1 MSETAEQSVEPV
13 LGEIPANRQPEGT
26 RAGFFFTSDMVRLRY
41 GLWPRTNGPSKGT
54 ICLVQGRTEQIE
66 KYYETIGDFQR
77 RGFAVASFD
86 WRGQG
91 GSQRLIRNPRLGYVD
106 KFADYVTDLRSFHS
120 QILLPD
126 SPPPYYLVGHSMGG
140 LVCLLAAA
148 EDRLM
153 FDRIFLSAPMLAL
166 DGFPLSMRGMARVVE
181 GICFAGLGA
190 LPLSRRQDRPASEDD
205 FAGNPL
211 TSDFRRYVRNL
222 DILKARPDLM
232 LGAPTVRWLASAFEA
247 MAMAAEGEFAGEV
260 KIPVFM
266 LAGARDQVVSTP
278 ATEHLGLRMRSGR
291 HAVIA
296 GARHE
301 LFMENDDIRA
311 QVFAAF
317 DAFISEQS
325 PD

>member
-1 MSETAEQSVEPV
+1 MSETTEQSVGPV
-13 LGEIPANRQPEGT
+13 LGEISSNPQPEGT
-26 RAGFFFTSDMVRLRY
+26 RAGFFLTSDKVRLRY
-41 GLWPRTNGPSKGT
+41 GLWPRTGETAKGT

-77 RGFAVASFD
+77 RGFAVATFD

-91 GSQRLIRNPRLGYVD
+91 GSQRLIRNPSLGYVD
-106 KFADYVTDLRSFHS
+106 SFEDYITDLRSFHA

-126 SPPPYYLVGHSMGG
+126 CPPPYFLVGHSMGG
-140 LVCLLAAA
+140 LVCLMAAA
-148 EDRLM
+148 QDRLM
-153 FDRIFLSAPMLAL
+153 FDRIFLSAPMLGL
-166 DGFPLSMRGMARVVE
+166 DGLPLSMRGMARVAQ
-181 GICFAGLGA
+181 GICFAGLGV
-190 LPLSRRQDRPASEDD
+190 LPLSRRQDRFVSEDD

-211 TSDFRRYVRNL
+211 TSDFRRYMRNI
-222 DILKARPDLM
+222 DIVKARPELM
-232 LGAPTVRWLASAFEA
+232 IGAPTARWLASAFEG
-247 MAMAAEGEFAGEV
+247 MALAGDDDFAGSV

-266 LAGARDQVVSTP
+266 LAGARDQVVATS

-301 LFMENDDIRA
+301 LFMESDDIRA

-325 PD
+325 PL